1 MSIIFIVLA
10 MSGLLYIAYRTYGT
24 FLAKKV
30 FDLNNENTT
39 PAVEMEDGLDYV
51 PTEPKLLMGQHFSA
65 IAAAGTQP

>member
-30 FDLNNENTT
+30 FDLDDTFKT
-39 PAVEMEDGLDYV
+39 
-51 PTEPKLLMGQHFSA
+51 LLLRWKTVWIMYPRNRNS
-65 IAAAGTQP
+65 